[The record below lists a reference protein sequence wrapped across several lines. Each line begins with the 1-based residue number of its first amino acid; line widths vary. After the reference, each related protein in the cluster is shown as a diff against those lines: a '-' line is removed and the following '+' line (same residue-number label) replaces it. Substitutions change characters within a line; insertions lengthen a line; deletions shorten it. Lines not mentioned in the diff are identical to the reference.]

1 MHKYLTKRSFIIINI
16 ILFLIEVFLIYLMIN
31 TLLSND
37 VLSPRTISFYEY
49 LKLTFQNNV

>member
-16 ILFLIEVFLIYLMIN
+16 ILFLIEAFLIYLMIN
-31 TLLSND
+31 TFLNND
-37 VLSPRTISFYEY
+37 VLSPQTISFYEY

>member
-31 TLLSND
+31 TFLNND
-37 VLSPRTISFYEY
+37 VLSPQTISFYEY

>member
-16 ILFLIEVFLIYLMIN
+16 ILFLIEAILIYLMIN

-37 VLSPRTISFYEY
+37 VLSPRTLSIYEY

>member
-37 VLSPRTISFYEY
+37 VLSPRTISIYEY